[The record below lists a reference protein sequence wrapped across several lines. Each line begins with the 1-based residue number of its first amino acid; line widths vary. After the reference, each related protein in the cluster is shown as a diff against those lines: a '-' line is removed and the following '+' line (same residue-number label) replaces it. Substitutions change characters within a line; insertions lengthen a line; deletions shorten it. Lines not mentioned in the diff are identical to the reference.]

1 MGVALVEVDA
11 VGGDGV
17 DGEAADD
24 IGRFA
29 VGLSGRG
36 GEGGYGGGCGL
47 GFWRGGLVLSFG
59 LEVRCWGRRV
69 DLYRRGSAPLGL
81 VGARCW

>member
-1 MGVALVEVDA
+1 VGVALVEVDA

-36 GEGGYGGGCGL
+36 GREGTGEGAGWGSGG
-47 GFWRGGLVLSFG
+47 
-59 LEVRCWGRRV
+59 
-69 DLYRRGSAPLGL
+69 
-81 VGARCW
+81 VG

>member
-1 MGVALVEVDA
+1 VGVALVEVDA

-36 GEGGYGGGCGL
+36 GGRV
-47 GFWRGGLVLSFG
+47 RGRVRVGVLAG
-59 LEVRCWGRRV
+59 WV
-69 DLYRRGSAPLGL
+69 SAFFR
-81 VGARCW
+81 A